1 MANEDN
7 NNFKDSEIPQC
18 SKDKIE
24 GQEIQDVE
32 NLENNEEDLAPP
44 EPKKIKQEPP
54 TLKYEQV
61 YLRAIPRASQYE
73 KSFMHRDT
81 ITHVLATDKDFII
94 TASQDGHLKFWKKK
108 HNEGIEFVKHFRCHL
123 KEFSD
128 ITVNHNGSL
137 LATCCTQDR
146 SVKVFDVMNFD
157 MINMFK
163 FEFNPKIVCFVHQGS
178 DLVNALAISDANSGN
193 IIIIDSNG
201 NNDPI
206 HLLDRLHQRPVIL
219 MQYAAIPN
227 VAISIDDMGMIEY
240 WSGTKSN
247 YEFPISVDF
256 KYKMDTDLY
265 EFCKIKKIPRSMSI
279 SPNGQLFAIFASN
292 SFIYI
297 FNLFNGKIIQKLDET
312 IEKYIQM
319 GNETKGNGL
328 PAMEWTRRV
337 ALEKEMATRDVNAF
351 RYIKLIFDNSSNF
364 IIYPTPLGINVF
376 NLVTKQIVRKIGTN
390 ENLRFFGI
398 ALCRAVPSVTEKL
411 QGAATSAHVEA
422 ADNPNLKISEP
433 DPMLVA
439 TAYRKNRFY
448 IFTNVEPY
456 TEEIEGS
463 TYNRDVFNEKPLK
476 EDMITA
482 VEYENA
488 LQQSRLST
496 QATIFTTYGDIV
508 IELYPDKAPKTVE
521 NFCTHARRGYYN
533 GHSFHRVIKNFMIQ
547 TGDPTGKGTGGN
559 SIWGDDFED
568 EFHPQL
574 RHDRAFRVSMANAG
588 PNTNGSQFFITVCP
602 AEWLDGKNTIFGQ
615 VVEGFNV
622 VQKINQVPVHEKS
635 GRPKDEISIISIS
648 LKNA

>member
-1 MANEDN
+1 MSNIVEN
-7 NNFKDSEIPQC
+7 NSEETEVPQC
-18 SKDKIE
+18 SIHDAGDGADLTSFSIHKISRK
-24 GQEIQDVE
+24 
-32 NLENNEEDLAPP
+32 EDAISP
-44 EPKKIKQEPP
+44 EPKKLRNDP

-61 YLRAIPRASQYE
+61 YLRAIPKASQYE

-81 ITHVLATDKDFII
+81 ITHVLATEKDFIV

-137 LATCCTQDR
+137 IATCCTQDR
-146 SVKVFDVMNFD
+146 SVKVFDVVNFD

-163 FEFNPKIVCFVHQGS
+163 FEFNPRIVCFVHQGS
-178 DLVNALAISDANSGN
+178 DLVNALAVSDARSGN
-193 IIIIDSNG
+193 IIIVDSNG
-201 NNDPI
+201 NNEPI
-206 HLLDRLHQRPVIL
+206 YLLDKLHQRPVIL
-219 MQYAAIPN
+219 MQYAAIPD
-227 VAISIDDMGMIEY
+227 VTISIDDMGMIEY

-247 YEFPISVDF
+247 YEFPTSVDF

-265 EFCKIKKIPRSMSI
+265 EFCKIKQIPRSMSI
-279 SPNGQLFAIFASN
+279 SPNGRIFAIFASN
-292 SFIYI
+292 CFIYI
-297 FNLFNGKIIQKLDET
+297 FNLLSGKIILKLDET

-328 PAMEWTRRV
+328 PPMEWTRRV
-337 ALEKEMATRDVNAF
+337 ALEKEMATRDSSVF
-351 RYIKLIFDNSSNF
+351 RYIKLIFDDSSNF
-364 IIYPTPLGINVF
+364 IIYPTPLGISVY
-376 NLVTKQIVRKIGTN
+376 NLVTKQLVRQIGTS
-390 ENLRFFGI
+390 ENLRLFGI

-411 QGAATSAHVEA
+411 QGAATSVRVEA
-422 ADNPNLKISEP
+422 AENPNLRISEP

-448 IFTNVEPY
+448 LFTNVEPY
-456 TEEIEGS
+456 AEEIDGS
-463 TYNRDVFNEKPLK
+463 TSYNRDVFNEKPLK

-488 LQQSRLST
+488 MQQSKLST
-496 QATIFTTYGDIV
+496 QAVIFTTYGDIV
-508 IELYPDKAPKTVE
+508 IELYPDKVPKTVE

-615 VVEGFNV
+615 VLEGFNV
-622 VQKINQVPVHEKS
+622 VQVS
-635 GRPKDEISIISIS
+635 SF
-648 LKNA
+648 L